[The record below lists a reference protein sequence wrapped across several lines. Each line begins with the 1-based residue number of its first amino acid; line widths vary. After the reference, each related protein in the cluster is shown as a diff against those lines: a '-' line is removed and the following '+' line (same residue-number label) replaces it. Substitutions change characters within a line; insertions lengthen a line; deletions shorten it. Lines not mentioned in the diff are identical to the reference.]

1 MKVFSISDLHLSIN
15 NPKPM
20 NIFGEVWDDYL
31 DKIAESW
38 NEKVGKDDV
47 VLIAGDISWAMK
59 MSEVIPDLDY
69 IASFPGKKIIIK
81 GNHDY
86 WWSSISLLRSV
97 LPPDIYALQNDAIK
111 IENVVFCGSRGWVC
125 PEDCLT
131 EADKKIYAREIIR
144 MKLSLDGAAKL
155 KEDGDKLVVMTH
167 YPPFNFRQENSPMT
181 DLFEQYK
188 VDAVV
193 YGHLHGKSVRSVPV
207 FDKKGIRYYL
217 TSCDLVKNRLVD
229 ILT

>member
-1 MKVFSISDLHLSIN
+1 M
-15 NPKPM
+15 
-20 NIFGEVWDDYL
+20 
-31 DKIAESW
+31 
-38 NEKVGKDDV
+38 V
-47 VLIAGDISWAMK
+47 V
-59 MSEVIPDLDY
+59 VY
-69 IASFPGKKIIIK
+69 FVASFC
-81 GNHDY
+81 
-86 WWSSISLLRSV
+86 S
-97 LPPDIYALQNDAIK
+97 A
-111 IENVVFCGSRGWVC
+111 
-125 PEDCLT
+125 
-131 EADKKIYAREIIR
+131 ARY
-144 MKLSLDGAAKL
+144 AAKL

-167 YPPFNFRQENSPMT
+167 YPPFNFRQEDSPMT